1 MKTSILSESID
12 LTEAQ
17 LDSDERVIKGVV
29 LIRAGMSKNRR
40 YYGEDVLK
48 AAAPIFEAA
57 KAYAN
62 HPSKAETK
70 DRPER
75 SIRDI
80 TGFYKNVIFENGAVR
95 ADRYF
100 TRNQAGQD
108 AWALAEDIISGR
120 APASLAGLSIN
131 AVGTGKV
138 DKFEDGEALRV
149 ESITG
154 ALSIDDVSQPAA
166 AGSYVFTA
174 SNGDELTTQL
184 IASLSFEEWFESH
197 PEYTERLKK
206 EWKTVRL
213 EETTKQA
220 LADADQKV
228 KAAQA
233 EAGQAQQALSE
244 AQTEVKTL
252 TEANAMLAEANT
264 LLRRKLAIE
273 EALRGAGLPAVYA
286 NDLRERLPQ
295 MPPDKWQE
303 AIETERS
310 KAKRA
315 GATAKVP
322 VTGAG
327 VREVVGQPVIAMSE
341 SLEPLPHEDIRTWQE
356 RISRIKSNKR

>member
-206 EWKTVRL
+206 
-213 EETTKQA
+213 
-220 LADADQKV
+220 
-228 KAAQA
+228 
-233 EAGQAQQALSE
+233 
-244 AQTEVKTL
+244 
-252 TEANAMLAEANT
+252 
-264 LLRRKLAIE
+264 
-273 EALRGAGLPAVYA
+273 
-286 NDLRERLPQ
+286 
-295 MPPDKWQE
+295 
-303 AIETERS
+303 
-310 KAKRA
+310 
-315 GATAKVP
+315 
-322 VTGAG
+322 
-327 VREVVGQPVIAMSE
+327 
-341 SLEPLPHEDIRTWQE
+341 
-356 RISRIKSNKR
+356 